1 MAVNARCSFLEVP
14 EYIQVCR
21 TMLTMI
27 KTPLI
32 KAFKINKASVS
43 VSSQRPFPCREKGLP
58 HGGRSG
64 SHPSLLFVFP
74 GLRPAT
80 YNSGSSS
87 SGFTS
92 LHGSKFFQGMS

>member
-27 KTPLI
+27 KKSLI
-32 KAFKINKASVS
+32 KAFKINRESVS
-43 VSSQRPFPCREKGLP
+43 VSSQRPFPCRERP
-58 HGGRSG
+58 STRHSG

-74 GLRPAT
+74 GLRPVT